1 MAGDAAPDRR
11 GAARRPT
18 MQDVADEAG
27 VSKGLV
33 SMVLSGSSG
42 PSAVTRERVLAV
54 ATRLG
59 YRGDRTAA
67 LLARRR
73 TRTLGVTFIPGNLY
87 HGELVEEIRGAAEAA
102 SYELVLS
109 STAGVHDEA
118 HAIETLVDSRC
129 EALLLLGPT
138 LPADRLAA
146 VVEPVP
152 TVVVGRPLDL
162 PRADVVRADDVDGVA
177 QAVEHLVG
185 LGHRRIAHVDGGE
198 GAIAQVRRDA
208 YLGAM
213 RRAWARGRRRARWPH
228 RGRRGR
234 RRGACSRRR
243 HRSGRLQRPDGHRRP
258 RPAGALRR
266 PGAGRDVADGVRR
279 QPARP
284 ARADRPHQRGAGVP
298 RAGPGGRA
306 ARPRASRGRPHG
318 SDPRSS
324 SRPGSSSAG
333 APGRCLRISTASGG
347 RGRARSPGSTPRC
360 VPGGAAGC
368 AARPGRGPAR

>member
-1 MAGDAAPDRR
+1 MGGEAATERPVGSR
-11 GAARRPT
+11 RRPT

-42 PSAVTRERVLAV
+42 PSAGTRERVLAV

-73 TRTLGVTFIPGNLY
+73 TRMLGVTFIPGNLY
-87 HGELVEEIRGAAEAA
+87 HGELVEEIRGEAEAA

-152 TVVVGRPLDL
+152 TVVVGRPPHP
-162 PRADVVRADDVDGVA
+162 PRAA
-177 QAVEHLVG
+177 AVPAG
-185 LGHRRIAHVDGGE
+185 
-198 GAIAQVRRDA
+198 
-208 YLGAM
+208 
-213 RRAWARGRRRARWPH
+213 
-228 RGRRGR
+228 GRRGGA
-234 RRGACSRRR
+234 RG
-243 HRSGRLQRPDGHRRP
+243 
-258 RPAGALRR
+258 
-266 PGAGRDVADGVRR
+266 
-279 QPARP
+279 
-284 ARADRPHQRGAGVP
+284 
-298 RAGPGGRA
+298 
-306 ARPRASRGRPHG
+306 
-318 SDPRSS
+318 
-324 SRPGSSSAG
+324 
-333 APGRCLRISTASGG
+333 
-347 RGRARSPGSTPRC
+347 
-360 VPGGAAGC
+360 
-368 AARPGRGPAR
+368 

>member
-1 MAGDAAPDRR
+1 MAGDAAPERR
-11 GAARRPT
+11 GAVRRPT

-138 LPADRLAA
+138 LSADRLAA

-177 QAVEHLVG
+177 QAVEHLVA
-185 LGHRRIAHVDGGE
+185 LGHRRIAHIDGGE
-198 GAIAQVRRDA
+198 GAIAQLRRDA

-213 RRAWARGRRRARWPH
+213 GERG
-228 RGRRGR
+228 
-234 RRGACSRRR
+234 
-243 HRSGRLQRPDGHRRP
+243 LD
-258 RPAGALRR
+258 AL
-266 PGAGRDVADGVRR
+266 V
-279 QPARP
+279 
-284 ARADRPHQRGAGVP
+284 
-298 RAGPGGRA
+298 
-306 ARPRASRGRPHG
+306 
-318 SDPRSS
+318 
-324 SRPGSSSAG
+324 
-333 APGRCLRISTASGG
+333 
-347 RGRARSPGSTPRC
+347 
-360 VPGGAAGC
+360 VPGGLTEDDGAA
-368 AARPGRGPAR
+368 AAEGVPGGVTALVAFNDRTAIGVLDRLERSGVRVPEGMSLTGFDDSPLARHARIDLTSVAQGYLEQARVAVRLVLERLEGGRTERSEIVVPTRLVVRGSTGPVPSDQYGQRRTGPSPQPR